1 MEIKCLLE
9 IVTTVEIL
17 LEIRLAK
24 FRNSD
29 GYLDGMKKYTIRP
42 SIVPSYS
49 VFQFYV
55 FETLPLVKYQVP
67 ISSLKSDIPVTK
79 TKRNF

>member
-9 IVTTVEIL
+9 IVTTVEIF

-24 FRNSD
+24 FRKSD
-29 GYLDGMKKYTIRP
+29 GYLDGMRKCTIRP
-42 SIVPSYS
+42 SIVPSCS

-79 TKRNF
+79 TNRNI